1 MPWKLNVDPLSR
13 ANKRSARV
21 LSVWHFGDVSRHL
34 CLHEILLRAE
44 VLDDEVLPLRR
55 VLAHEEGEEFVGAVE
70 VVEVDRGEADV
81 LADEVLELAGGDFAE
96 ALEARDL
103 VAGTEAGHGGCT
115 LARGRLA
122 RIVCRMSI
130 TLEVDEPT
138 LRALPLGPGERE
150 RHMQIELACRY
161 YAKGWLSFGQG
172 AKMAA
177 LDHHAFACEL
187 AERDIPRNYTMEEA
201 LEDVAHARRQ

>member
-1 MPWKLNVDPLSR
+1 MQVHG
-13 ANKRSARV
+13 V
-21 LSVWHFGDVSRHL
+21 
-34 CLHEILLRAE
+34 
-44 VLDDEVLPLRR
+44 
-55 VLAHEEGEEFVGAVE
+55 
-70 VVEVDRGEADV
+70 EADGF
-81 LADEVLELAGGDFAE
+81 ADEVLEFAGGDFAE

-103 VAGTEAGHGGCT
+103 VGRAALGDGGYALAQRRPAG
-115 LARGRLA
+115 
-122 RIVCRMSI
+122 IVFGMSI
-130 TLEVDEPT
+130 TLELDEPT

-172 AKMAA
+172 ATMAS
-177 LDHHAFACEL
+177 LDRHAFACEL